1 MDRQPRSPTRCR
13 RTGDDR
19 ITKAR
24 RLTLVGAVVD
34 QELVYLDRLMSGL
47 IALDQGPLTVP
58 QVFEGLAAYRRAI
71 AILYGRR
78 EELRPWGVE

>member
-1 MDRQPRSPTRCR
+1 MGQMPPCEDGLRLSASLSFRMLLRVF
-13 RTGDDR
+13 
-19 ITKAR
+19 AR
-24 RLTLVGAVVD
+24 R
-34 QELVYLDRLMSGL
+34 QERRLAIGL